1 MNKTVKE
8 FSEENMKYEGN
19 VIDGELFEKM
29 VLGGAVNLQEHVQDV
44 NDLNVFPIPDG
55 DTGENML
62 LTLKGGVD
70 GLKNASED
78 SSLAE
83 KASAMASGML
93 MGARGNSGVILSQL
107 FYGLAEGLKG
117 HKRADLNDF
126 GNALAN
132 GVKCAYGAVAVPVE
146 GTILTVAREAAEN
159 ATKKIDK
166 DVSVYEFFKCYLSE
180 MKQSLDRTPEL
191 LAVLKES
198 GVIDSGGA
206 GLVYIIEGF
215 CKALAG
221 ESFSFEQNGAGAKS
235 VSLDFSKFTE
245 DSEMVY
251 GYCTEMLLQ
260 LQRSKTDVDAFT
272 VDGLIEYL
280 GTIGDSI
287 VAFKTG
293 TVVKI
298 HVHTMTPYK
307 VLEYCQ
313 QYGEYLTVKIE
324 NMTLQHNETVEKK
337 EEPKKIRPHKKY
349 ALVTTASGDG
359 LIQLFTEM
367 GADYVINGGQTNN
380 PSSEDFLK
388 AFEEVNAD
396 NIFVLP
402 NNSNII
408 LAANQAKELYDKAN
422 IYVIES
428 KSIGQGYSAISV
440 LDYSSDDAEA
450 IANELA
456 ENMQASVTG
465 MIAKSV
471 RTTVANGVSIEK
483 DDYMGFTGKTML
495 VSTKSKIETTKKL
508 IDELSKD
515 REFLIMV
522 YGKTTEDSDR
532 TAINE
537 YMSEAHPEM
546 ELYEVEGGQDVY
558 DFILIF
564 E

>member
-1 MNKTVKE
+1 
-8 FSEENMKYEGN
+8 MKYEGN

-29 VLGGAVNLQEHVQDV
+29 VLGGAVNLQEHVQTV

-70 GLKNASED
+70 GLKNASEE

-117 HKRADLNDF
+117 HERADLDDF
-126 GNALAN
+126 GHALAN

-166 DVSVYEFFKCYLSE
+166 EISVYEFFKCYLNE

-191 LAVLKES
+191 LEVLKES

-221 ESFSFEQNGAGAKS
+221 ETFTFDQNGAGATKNA
-235 VSLDFSKFTE
+235 SLDFSKFTE

-260 LQRSKTDVDAFT
+260 LQRSKTDVDAFQ

-337 EEPKKIRPHKKY
+337 EEPKKIRPHKKF

-359 LIQLFTEM
+359 LIKLFTEM

-380 PSSEDFLK
+380 PSSEDFIK
-388 AFEEVNAD
+388 AFDEVNAD

-402 NNSNII
+402 NNGNII
-408 LAANQAKELYDKAN
+408 LAANQAKAIYEKSN

-428 KSIGQGYSAISV
+428 KSIGQGYSAISM
-440 LDYSSDDAEA
+440 LDYSSEDSEA

-456 ENMQASVTG
+456 ENMQASITG

-495 VSTKSKIETTKKL
+495 ISTKSKIETTKKL
-508 IDELSKD
+508 IDELSKN

-522 YGKTTEDSDR
+522 YGKTTEDCDR
-532 TAINE
+532 EAINE
-537 YMSEAHPEM
+537 YMSASHPEI

>member
-1 MNKTVKE
+1 MALNTIDAKMLSKMFLAGAKNLENHKE
-8 FSEENMKYEGN
+8 WINE
-19 VIDGELFEKM
+19 
-29 VLGGAVNLQEHVQDV
+29 
-44 NDLNVFPIPDG
+44 LNVFPVPDG
-55 DTGENML
+55 DTGTNMTMTIMSAAREVSAL
-62 LTLKGGVD
+62 G
-70 GLKNASED
+70 E
-78 SSLAE
+78 E
-83 KASAMASGML
+83 PAMATLCKAISSGSL
-93 MGARGNSGVILSQL
+93 RGARGNSGVILSQL
-107 FYGLAEGLKG
+107 FYGLAEGLKD
-117 HKRADLNDF
+117 HERADLDDF
-126 GNALAN
+126 GRALAN

-166 DVSVYEFFKCYLSE
+166 DISVYDFFKCYLNE
-180 MKQSLDRTPEL
+180 MKLSLDRTPEI

-221 ESFSFEQNGAGAKS
+221 ETFSFEAGQTGAKGT
-235 VSLDFSKFTE
+235 SLDFSKFTE
-245 DSEMVY
+245 DSEMVF

-260 LQRSKTDVDAFT
+260 LQKSKTDVDAFK

-280 GTIGDSI
+280 STIGDSI

-337 EEPKKIRPHKKY
+337 EEPRKIRPHKKY

-402 NNSNII
+402 NNGNII
-408 LAANQAKELYDKAN
+408 LAANQAKDLYDKAN
-422 IYVIES
+422 IYVIET

-440 LDYSSDDAEA
+440 LDYSSDDPEE
-450 IANELA
+450 IANDLK

-495 VSTKSKIETTKKL
+495 ISTKSKIESTKKL
-508 IDELSKD
+508 IDELSEN

-522 YGKTTEDSDR
+522 YGKTTEESDKE
-532 TAINE
+532 AINE
-537 YMSEAHPEM
+537 YVASNHPEL
-546 ELYEVEGGQDVY
+546 ELYEVDGGQDVY

>member
-1 MNKTVKE
+1 
-8 FSEENMKYEGN
+8 MKYEGN